1 MFTAT
6 WKSGFGLF
14 NQADAQ
20 KVAQEIVAI
29 GDCATPSQIVDVGR
43 NSDTELHK
51 CFDWDDTI
59 AAEKWRIE
67 QARDIVRHL
76 VIKEDALPKDKPE
89 IRYFF
94 KPQGEVGYKP
104 TEIIVKQKDSY
115 EALLAQAYA
124 ELRAFKQKYYCL
136 NELREIL
143 DLID

>member
-6 WKSGFGLF
+6 WKSGFGMF

-20 KVAQEIVAI
+20 KVAQEIVSI
-29 GDCATPSQIVDVGR
+29 GDYATPSQIVEVGR

-51 CFDWDDTI
+51 CFDWDDTV

-76 VIKEDALPKDKPE
+76 VIKEDQVPKDRPQV
-89 IRYFF
+89 RYFF
-94 KPQGEVGYKP
+94 KPQGEAGYKP
-104 TEIIVKQKDSY
+104 TEVIIKQKDSY

-124 ELRAFKQKYYCL
+124 ELRAFKVKYHCL
-136 NELREIL
+136 VELHEIF